1 MLQQLRQ
8 YEQIDWRDLGDSQLD
23 ELEAILTNTS
33 PKDISSS
40 EEGRFFIEQLS
51 KYRHSIAKTTKRNGG
66 NFLTLLN
73 ALLSVGE
80 DGLYSNSL
88 RFIFELIQN
97 VDDCEFPS
105 PDDCCLDMHFDFNN
119 DVITLT
125 YNEVGFTPYNVF
137 AITGIA
143 EAAKNVSSSSNEIG
157 EKGIGFKSVFGVAN
171 KVRIT
176 SGWFSFELF
185 KDNFTIPVPAYDSF
199 EYCSGTKMTLYVP
212 GRAKDIY
219 DEIKKQYCHKE
230 ALFSRNPLLFLN
242 KLTSLRMHYDA
253 YRCMEFHVSR
263 SEIPVAEKFRI
274 ERDVIIS
281 VNLRNYDN
289 QNDTQV
295 DEEIRCTRY
304 SYPVVFSRK
313 ACQSRYG
320 ENTQVGKP
328 DGRRMILRV
337 ILPDPAYISE
347 VGKGA
352 LYSFLPTQLKL
363 TVPVV
368 CHVPFKL
375 DASREFVDPQDN
387 NLWFQEASGFLSE
400 LIDFAYQDFCQ
411 VVKEDIVRYL
421 PKEKENLFAVN
432 NGKERCLSR
441 QKSFA
446 GSHYLTLPL
455 FFTMDGTYHKAEEIF
470 CFNQEEQ
477 ITEPETVYRLM
488 EYQRFLFITSAS
500 TIGLGIKTERNVRD
514 NLFRRALSVPRIT
527 SEALDYLDRVDYAY
541 SEKQLSNQ
549 DKLTLTPEQ
558 IEVIFRHRRLAA
570 LLKNVGCDCIKK
582 NMRMKFSV
590 SDADEQ
596 SLRDVLYEGFELSE
610 APKLVEQFMLYCRE
624 KCICLDIGD
633 NEFLP
638 CYNAICLSRKNPL
651 SSFAT
656 FCGAIDEND
665 IFAIRIKLR
674 QASERLNHYI
684 EEETGSASDY
694 LRELR
699 NIRLSIKDSLG
710 NTGYKSY
717 IQLILQSG
725 TDRGRFIQ
733 ELLQNADDC
742 DYLPDV
748 TPTFS
753 LRFQGNTVLTE
764 HNEVGFNRAN
774 IRSIT
779 AIGESTKNKLIN
791 GEYKAIGEK
800 GVGFKMVFAVA
811 SEVKIRSGEYAF
823 YLADREPTVPRI
835 LKDSGEPTPG
845 TRMEFI
851 LKGQHSFPSLNEKS
865 ILELCLCLRK
875 LRNIQ
880 IGNHTVSIEDT
891 DGQRIITVNSKKYV
905 FRRFTHSFTVKNEK
919 AIKERENETR
929 MISAEQTIT
938 CYVPER
944 TNISDYPLYNGL
956 PTKHRIKIPLVID
969 APFALTTSRE
979 EIETESSAWNN
990 IIREELYK
998 AILNVMDTLKSLE
1011 RERILRFTK
1020 FLPRF
1025 QGKVRVYI
1033 NEISDCSFIASY
1045 DFLSALKNRKILPT
1059 FDKDVFEISQR
1070 QAAYRYPEAANIIF
1084 RSVPQTQYAGIQ
1096 PSSVIDVVSEDHEAA
1111 LNALGCVQASFAQV
1125 FKIIERHAERFIR
1138 SDEFR
1143 PKLYEFLLDCPPAF
1157 REQLKK
1163 LRIIP
1168 VYGELSETVDY
1179 IAWKENSIFV
1189 RKAAVTS
1196 SRDYY
1201 VLNEKLLPK
1210 ADCEKIFDC
1219 NINEMNAEFERS
1231 RYNENLR
1238 RIING
1243 DDMEEICYYLLRE
1256 YNSGR
1261 LLRNRSF
1268 EVLYAA
1274 SKPIPLINELG
1285 EVVDTTLFL
1294 CDQPAGYF
1302 PVEMIQRL
1310 IVHKDCEK
1318 FAKEL
1323 RLRELC
1329 DIYYQD
1335 VDYYEPLTADD
1346 VEILMDDY
1354 FKHSDEI
1361 LREFY
1366 MAGYLPDE
1374 LITEYGLEYLDY
1386 GRDDDNSASYQFP
1399 SETVGDRSALRNH
1412 ARKLWQSPVRII
1424 SEEVVRSVQKGMNKD
1439 GSKFDLSSKTAREG
1453 ALRRYAPEGET
1464 KRCFCQMCKKV
1475 KRHGYIE
1482 VNNIEANPGYFFPE
1496 LRISLCL
1503 ECSKDFQALRSKE
1516 KIREA
1521 FIDAI
1526 KNAPIHNE
1534 GTVEIPIGREKST
1547 ITFTAKH
1554 LAEIQEILQQM
1565 PKKS

>member
-1 MLQQLRQ
+1 
-8 YEQIDWRDLGDSQLD
+8 
-23 ELEAILTNTS
+23 
-33 PKDISSS
+33 
-40 EEGRFFIEQLS
+40 
-51 KYRHSIAKTTKRNGG
+51 
-66 NFLTLLN
+66 
-73 ALLSVGE
+73 
-80 DGLYSNSL
+80 
-88 RFIFELIQN
+88 
-97 VDDCEFPS
+97 
-105 PDDCCLDMHFDFNN
+105 
-119 DVITLT
+119 
-125 YNEVGFTPYNVF
+125 
-137 AITGIA
+137 
-143 EAAKNVSSSSNEIG
+143 
-157 EKGIGFKSVFGVAN
+157 
-171 KVRIT
+171 
-176 SGWFSFELF
+176 
-185 KDNFTIPVPAYDSF
+185 
-199 EYCSGTKMTLYVP
+199 MTLYVP

-363 TVPVV
+363 TVPMV

-400 LIDFAYQDFCQ
+400 LIDFAYLDFCQ
-411 VVKEDIVRYL
+411 VVKEDIVRYI

-432 NGKERCLSR
+432 NGKEQCLR
-441 QKSFA
+441 QQKPFA

-455 FFTMDGTYHKAEEIF
+455 FFTLDGAYHKAEEIF

-477 ITEPETVYRLM
+477 IAEPETVYRLM
-488 EYQRFLFITSAS
+488 GYQRFLFISSAS
-500 TIGLGIKTERNVRD
+500 TIGLGIKTERYVNN
-514 NLFRRALSVPRIT
+514 NLFRRALSVPKIT
-527 SEALDYLDRVDYAY
+527 SEALDYLDRADYAY

-558 IEVIFRHRRLAA
+558 IEEIFRHRRLAA
-570 LLKNVGCDCIKK
+570 LLKNVGCDCVKK
-582 NMRMKFSV
+582 NMRMRFSV
-590 SDADEQ
+590 SDGDEQ
-596 SLRDVLYEGFELSE
+596 SLRDVLYESFEISE

-638 CYNAICLSRKNPL
+638 CYNAICLSRNNPL
-651 SSFAT
+651 TSFAS

-674 QASERLNHYI
+674 QASERLNRYVQ
-684 EEETGSASDY
+684 EETGSASDY
-694 LRELR
+694 IRELR

-710 NTGYKSY
+710 DTGYRRY
-717 IQLILQSG
+717 IDLILQSG

-742 DYLPDV
+742 DYPPDV

-753 LRFQGNTVLTE
+753 LRLQGNTVLTE

-779 AIGESTKNKLIN
+779 AIGESTKNNLIN
-791 GEYKAIGEK
+791 GETIGEK

-811 SEVKIRSGEYAF
+811 SQVRIRSGEYAF
-823 YLADREPTVPRI
+823 YLTSQEPTIPKI
-835 LKDSGEPTPG
+835 LKDMGEEIPG
-845 TRMEFI
+845 TRMEFD
-851 LKGQHSFPSLNEKS
+851 LKGQYSFLTLNEKD

-875 LRNIQ
+875 LRFIQ
-880 IGNHTVSIEDT
+880 IGDHTVSIEDT
-891 DGQRIITVNSKKYV
+891 DEQRIIVINSKRYV
-905 FRRFTHSFTVKNEK
+905 FKRFTHSFTVKSEK

-929 MISAEQTIT
+929 MISDEQTIT

-944 TNISDYPLYNGL
+944 SNISDYPLYNGL

-979 EIETESSAWNN
+979 EIETESSAWNS
-990 IIREELYK
+990 IIREELYN
-998 AILNVMDTLKSLE
+998 AIMNVMDALKSLE
-1011 RERILRFTK
+1011 RERIFRFTK

-1025 QGKVRVYI
+1025 QGKLRVYI

-1059 FDKDVFEISQR
+1059 FDKDVFAIPQR
-1070 QAAYRYPEAANIIF
+1070 QVAYRYPEAANIIF
-1084 RSVPQTQYAGIQ
+1084 RSVPHTQYAGIQ

-1125 FKIIERHAERFIR
+1125 FKIIERYAEKFVR

-1157 REQLKK
+1157 KEQLKK

-1189 RKAAVTS
+1189 RKGAVTS
-1196 SRDYY
+1196 TCDYY

-1219 NINEMNAEFERS
+1219 NINEMNTEFERS

-1238 RIING
+1238 QIING
-1243 DDMEEICYYLLRE
+1243 DDMEKICNYLLRE
-1256 YNSGR
+1256 YNWGR
-1261 LLRNRSF
+1261 LQRNRSF
-1268 EVLYAA
+1268 EVLFAA

-1310 IVHKDCEK
+1310 IVHKECAD

-1323 RLRELC
+1323 RRGELC
-1329 DIYYQD
+1329 DIHYED
-1335 VDYYEPLTADD
+1335 VDYYESLTADD

-1361 LREFY
+1361 LRGFY
-1366 MAGYLPDE
+1366 MDGLLPDE
-1374 LITEYGLEYLDY
+1374 LIAEYSLEYLDY
-1386 GRDDDNSASYQFP
+1386 VRDDDNSESYEFP
-1399 SETVGDRSALRNH
+1399 SEPVGDRSALRNH
-1412 ARKLWQSPVRII
+1412 ARKLWQSPVKIV
-1424 SEEVVRSVQKGMNKD
+1424 SVKEERSVLKGMEKNGATFD
-1439 GSKFDLSSKTAREG
+1439 LGSKYARES
-1453 ALRRYAPEGET
+1453 ALRRYAPDRET
-1464 KRCFCQMCKKV
+1464 KRCFCQMCKNDKENV
-1475 KRHGYIE
+1475 YIE
-1482 VNNIEANPGYFFPE
+1482 VNNIEANPDFFFPE

-1503 ECSKDFQALRSKE
+1503 ECSKRFESLRSNT

-1521 FIDAI
+1521 FIEAI
-1526 KNAPIHNE
+1526 KNATIHNE
-1534 GTVEIPIGREKST
+1534 GTVEIPIGRDKST
-1547 ITFTAKH
+1547 IKFTAKH
-1554 LAEIQEILQQM
+1554 LAEIQEILQRM
-1565 PKKS
+1565 PK

>member
-51 KYRHSIAKTTKRNGG
+51 KYRHSIAKTTRRNGG

-119 DVITLT
+119 DIITLT

-242 KLTSLRMHYDA
+242 TLTSLRMHYDA

-263 SEIPVAEKFRI
+263 SEIPVAEKYGI

-281 VNLRNYDN
+281 VSLRNYDN

-320 ENTQVGKP
+320 EKTKVGDP

-337 ILPDPAYISE
+337 VLPDPAYISE

-363 TVPVV
+363 TVPMV

-400 LIDFAYQDFCQ
+400 LIDFAYLDFCQ
-411 VVKEDIVRYL
+411 VVKEDIVRYI

-432 NGKERCLSR
+432 NGKEQCLR
-441 QKSFA
+441 QQKSFA
-446 GSHYLTLPL
+446 SSHYLTLPL
-455 FFTMDGTYHKAEEIF
+455 FFTLDGAYHKAEEIF

-477 ITEPETVYRLM
+477 IAEPETVYRLM
-488 EYQRFLFITSAS
+488 GYQRFLFISSAS
-500 TIGLGIKTERNVRD
+500 TIGLGIKTERNVNN
-514 NLFRRALSVPRIT
+514 NLFRRALSVPKIT
-527 SEALDYLDRVDYAY
+527 SEALDYLDRADYAY

-558 IEVIFRHRRLAA
+558 IEEIFRHRRLAR
-570 LLKNVGCDCIKK
+570 LLKIAGCDSIKK
-582 NMRMKFSV
+582 NMRMNFSV

-596 SLRDVLYEGFELSE
+596 SLREVLYEGFELSE

-624 KCICLDIGD
+624 KCICLDIGE

-638 CYNAICLSRKNPL
+638 CYNAICLSRNNPL
-651 SSFAT
+651 TSFAA

-742 DYLPDV
+742 DYPPDV

-753 LRFQGNTVLTE
+753 LRLQGNMVLTE

-823 YLADREPTVPRI
+823 YLSDREPTVPRI
-835 LKDSGEPTPG
+835 LKELGEPTPG

-851 LKGQHSFPSLNEKS
+851 LKGQRSFPPLNEKN

-875 LRNIQ
+875 LRTIQ
-880 IGNHTVSIEDT
+880 IGDHTVSIEDA
-891 DGQRIITVNSKKYV
+891 DEQRIITVNSKKYV
-905 FRRFTHSFTVKNEK
+905 FRRFTHSFIVKSEK
-919 AIKERENETR
+919 AIRERENETR
-929 MISAEQTIT
+929 MISDEQTIT

-944 TNISDYPLYNGL
+944 SSVSDYPLYNGL

-979 EIETESSAWNN
+979 EIETESSAWNS
-990 IIREELYK
+990 IILEELYN
-998 AILNVMDTLKSLE
+998 AIMNVMDALKSLE
-1011 RERILRFTK
+1011 RERIFRFV
-1020 FLPRF
+1020 
-1025 QGKVRVYI
+1025 KVTHQRHGNNDVYV
-1033 NEISDCSFIASY
+1033 NGISDNNFLLSY
-1045 DFLSALKNRKILPT
+1045 DFLSALKRRKILPT
-1059 FDKDVFEISQR
+1059 FDKEVFEIPQR
-1070 QAAYRYPEAANIIF
+1070 YAAYRYPEAANIIF
-1084 RSVPQTQYAGIQ
+1084 RSVPHTQYAGIQ
-1096 PSSVIDVVSEDHEAA
+1096 PSSVIDVVSKEHESAMI
-1111 LNALGCVQASFAQV
+1111 ALGIVQAPFAQV
-1125 FKIIERHAERFIR
+1125 FKIIERHAEKFVR

-1168 VYGELSETVDY
+1168 VYGELADTVDY

-1189 RKAAVTS
+1189 RKGAVTS

-1256 YNSGR
+1256 YNYGR
-1261 LLRNRSF
+1261 LHRNRSF
-1268 EVLYAA
+1268 EVLFAA

-1302 PVEMIQRL
+1302 PVDMIQRL
-1310 IVHKDCEK
+1310 IVHKDCAE

-1329 DIYYQD
+1329 DIYYDD

-1346 VEILMDDY
+1346 VEILLDDY
-1354 FKHSDEI
+1354 FKHSYEI

-1366 MAGYLPDE
+1366 MKGYLSDE
-1374 LITEYGLEYLDY
+1374 LITEYGLEYLAY
-1386 GRDDDNSASYQFP
+1386 GRDDVNSASYEFP
-1399 SETVGDRSALRNH
+1399 SEQVGDRSALRNH
-1412 ARKLWQSPVRII
+1412 ARKLWQSPVKVV
-1424 SEEVVRSVQKGMNKD
+1424 SVKEERSVLKGRKKD
-1439 GSKFDLSSKTAREG
+1439 GSTFDLESRYAREG
-1453 ALRRYAPEGET
+1453 ALRRYAPDGEK

-1475 KRHGYIE
+1475 KQHGYIE
-1482 VNNIEANPGYFFPE
+1482 VNNIEANPGFFFPE

-1503 ECSKDFQALRSKE
+1503 ECSKYFVSQRNNKA
-1516 KIREA
+1516 IREA
-1521 FIDAI
+1521 FIDALM
-1526 KNAPIHNE
+1526 KMTVQNE
-1534 GTVEIPIGREKST
+1534 GIISIPIGHDGST

-1554 LAEIQEILQQM
+1554 LAEIQEILRQM